1 MSQPCF
7 DIVCL
12 GRNGLDLYSNDIGA
26 AFPDIKTFS
35 AYVGGSPSNIA
46 VGTKRLG
53 LRSAMVTA
61 VGPDPV
67 GEFVVEFF
75 RREGVDTASIPQK
88 PGTRTA
94 AVILGIE
101 PPDRFPMVY
110 YRDNCADVE
119 LSIDDV
125 LASPVADTR
134 TLLIAGTN
142 LAREPC
148 RSATIFAAERA
159 KAAGAR
165 VVLVLDLR
173 ADQWHDLRAYGV
185 NMRTLLPLTNVV
197 IGTAS
202 EVKAAMLV
210 EGMEVAVEGSQVSE
224 AKVSGDLE
232 EGIERILASG
242 VEALALTRG
251 ADGAAVHVAGGQVFE
266 AAPYPVEIYNTIGA
280 GDAFASGLLYGMRK
294 GWDWQKSARMGA
306 ACGAIVVTRHGC
318 ANFMPTEAEALA
330 FVEERGGF

>member
-1 MSQPCF
+1 MSTPSF

-26 AFPDIKTFS
+26 PFPDIKTFS

-75 RREGVDTASIPQK
+75 RREGVDTSAIPRK

-110 YRDNCADVE
+110 YRENCADVE

-125 LASPVADTR
+125 LAAPAADTR
-134 TLLIAGTN
+134 VLLIAGTN
-142 LAREPC
+142 LSREPC
-148 RSATIFAAERA
+148 RSATLFAAERA
-159 KAAGAR
+159 KAAGAK
-165 VVLVLDLR
+165 VFLVLDLR

-185 NMRTLLPLTNVV
+185 NMRALLPLTDVV

-210 EGMEVAVEGSQVSE
+210 EGMEVAVQGSQVSE
-224 AKVSGDLE
+224 ASVSGDLDAAS
-232 EGIERILASG
+232 RAILDAG
-242 VEALALTRG
+242 VQALALTRG
-251 ADGAAVHVAGGQVFE
+251 SDGAAVHLADGEVIE
-266 AAPYPVEIYNTIGA
+266 AAPFPVEIYNTIGA
-280 GDAFASGLLYGMRK
+280 GDAFASGLIYGYLK
-294 GWDWQKSARMGA
+294 GWDWRQSARMGA

-318 ANFMPTEAEALA
+318 ANFMPTEDEALGFA
-330 FVEERGGF
+330 EERGGF

>member
-148 RSATIFAAERA
+148 RSATIFAVSI
-159 KAAGAR
+159 G
-165 VVLVLDLR
+165 
-173 ADQWHDLRAYGV
+173 
-185 NMRTLLPLTNVV
+185 LPPPKPS
-197 IGTAS
+197 TAS
-202 EVKAAMLV
+202 APNAF
-210 EGMEVAVEGSQVSE
+210 ARAE
-224 AKVSGDLE
+224 ASSTM
-232 EGIERILASG
+232 ASG
-242 VEALALTRG
+242 G
-251 ADGAAVHVAGGQVFE
+251 
-266 AAPYPVEIYNTIGA
+266 
-280 GDAFASGLLYGMRK
+280 
-294 GWDWQKSARMGA
+294 SA
-306 ACGAIVVTRHGC
+306 T
-318 ANFMPTEAEALA
+318 TSS
-330 FVEERGGF
+330 